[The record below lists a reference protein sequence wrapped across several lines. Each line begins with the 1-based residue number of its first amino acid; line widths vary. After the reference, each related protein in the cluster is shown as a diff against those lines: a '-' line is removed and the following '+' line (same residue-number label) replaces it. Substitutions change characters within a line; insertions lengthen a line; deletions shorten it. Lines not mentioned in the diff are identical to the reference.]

1 MRTEFLLYMEK
12 HFSDLREMIISL
24 YQEDPEGES
33 INEEKIKRTI
43 AESSKNP
50 DKVRIYMFQR
60 NEKNIGY
67 AILVFF
73 WSNEYGGNIV
83 TIDELYV
90 KEEYRSQGIGTEFFS
105 FVERMENKA
114 ALQLET
120 TPSNQRAFNY
130 YKRLG
135 FIPSANT
142 HLIRRD

>member
-1 MRTEFLLYMEK
+1 MKTEFLLYREK
-12 HFSDLREMIISL
+12 HFSDLREMIVSL

-50 DKVRIYMFQR
+50 DKVSIYMFQR

-105 FVERMENKA
+105 FLERMENKV

-142 HLIRRD
+142 HLIKQD

>member
-1 MRTEFLLYMEK
+1 MKIEFQLYSEK
-12 HFSDLREMIISL
+12 DYMDLVEMIGSL
-24 YQEDPEGES
+24 YQEDPEGEP
-33 INEEKIKRTI
+33 INDVKIMRTI
-43 AESSKNP
+43 AESRKNP
-50 DKVRIYMFQR
+50 DKVSIYMFQR

-67 AILVFF
+67 SILVFF

-90 KEEYRSQGIGTEFFS
+90 KEEYRSQGIGKEFFS

-135 FIPSANT
+135 FIPSANV
-142 HLIRRD
+142 HLIKQD